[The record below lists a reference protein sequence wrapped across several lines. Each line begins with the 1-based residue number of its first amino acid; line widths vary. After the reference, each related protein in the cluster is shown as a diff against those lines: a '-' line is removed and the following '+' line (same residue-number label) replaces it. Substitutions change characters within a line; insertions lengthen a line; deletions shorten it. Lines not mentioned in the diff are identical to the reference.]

1 MCTQI
6 IEGDLREEI
15 LTNATSDVLKF
26 FTEEFSYGEMQAVVL
41 KGINSAMFQ
50 VCPETPCINEDL
62 AEMLQTINFSL
73 KLLRPFAAVLGQI
86 ENEYYFKHR

>member
-6 IEGDLREEI
+6 IEGDLKEEI

-41 KGINSAMFQ
+41 KGINTAMFYVQ
-50 VCPETPCINEDL
+50 PEEPSLADDL
-62 AEMLQTINFSL
+62 AEMLQTINFAL
-73 KLLRPFAAVLGQI
+73 KLLRPFAAVVGQI